1 MENEN
6 FEHSTDQNDPN
17 WNTRQKVWNVFP
29 CCFSLLTLQLWNDG
43 KPKWWEIYA
52 CINLSLVGISDWPA
66 MSYENCSQ
74 VGELRKLLLQT
85 NNKKHSWFRKK
96 MVYQKIVRNIHN
108 YKIQILTYV
117 KVTQVTKRFFL
128 FNWFLVL
135 LHVLDPWK
143 LKKQTLKAQSL
154 NIGQIKLKAK

>member
-85 NNKKHSWFRKK
+85 NNKEHSWFRKK
-96 MVYQKIVRNIHN
+96 NGLSK
-108 YKIQILTYV
+108 
-117 KVTQVTKRFFL
+117 
-128 FNWFLVL
+128 
-135 LHVLDPWK
+135 D
-143 LKKQTLKAQSL
+143 S
-154 NIGQIKLKAK
+154 